1 MPLRYGPCPLF
12 WIAMTL
18 PTSSTNTLTMPRLGL
33 GTWGMGESPARR
45 SQEVAAVRTAIG
57 MGYRLIDTAE
67 MYGEGGAEA
76 VVGEALAQALR
87 ASEVQRD
94 ELFIVSKVYPH
105 NASRTGTL
113 AACERSL
120 QRLGLDRID
129 LYLLHWRGQHA
140 LADTCAAMQTLVAQG
155 RIGHWGVSNF
165 DTDDMQELWAL
176 PDGPACAANQV
187 YYSLSERGAG
197 FSLLPW
203 QRAHGVPLMAYSP
216 MDQGALANHKALQEL
231 AERHSATPAQIALAW
246 LWAQPG
252 VVAIP
257 KAVQEAHQ
265 RENLAATRLQLSPDD
280 LAALDRL
287 FPPPARKVP
296 LAML

>member
-18 PTSSTNTLTMPRLGL
+18 PTSSSNTLTMPRLGL

-45 SQEVAAVRTAIG
+45 SQEVAAVRTAMGI
-57 MGYRLIDTAE
+57 GYRLIDTAE

-76 VVGEALAQALR
+76 VVGEALTQALR

-120 QRLGLDRID
+120 QRLGLDHID
-129 LYLLHWRGQHA
+129 LYLLHWRGQHP

-155 RIGHWGVSNF
+155 RIGQWGVSNF

-176 PDGPACAANQV
+176 PGGPACTANQV

-216 MDQGALANHKALQEL
+216 MDQGALANHKALHEL

>member
-45 SQEVAAVRTAIG
+45 SHEVAAVRTAMG

-120 QRLGLDRID
+120 QRLGLDHID
-129 LYLLHWRGQHA
+129 LYLLHWRGQHP

-155 RIGHWGVSNF
+155 RIGQWGVSNF

>member
-1 MPLRYGPCPLF
+1 
-12 WIAMTL
+12 
-18 PTSSTNTLTMPRLGL
+18 MPRLGL
-33 GTWGMGESPARR
+33 GTWGMGESRTR
-45 SQEVAAVRTAIG
+45 HGQEVAAVRTAIG

-67 MYGEGGAEA
+67 MYGEGGAEE
-76 VVGEALAQALR
+76 VVGEALDQALR
-87 ASEVQRD
+87 ASEVRRD

-105 NASRTGTL
+105 NASRAGTI

-120 QRLGLDRID
+120 QRLGLEHID
-129 LYLLHWRGQHA
+129 LYLLHWRGQHP

-155 RIGHWGVSNF
+155 RIGRWGVSNF
-165 DTDDMQELWAL
+165 DIDDMQELWAL
-176 PDGPACAANQV
+176 PGGPACATNQV

-197 FSLLPW
+197 FDLLPW
-203 QRAHGVPLMAYSP
+203 QQVQGVPLMAYSP
-216 MDQGALANHKALQEL
+216 IDQGALADNDALQAI
-231 AERHSATPAQIALAW
+231 AERHNATPAQIALAW
-246 LWAQPG
+246 LLAQPG

-265 RENLAATRLQLSPDD
+265 RENLAATHLQLSPED

-287 FPPPARKVP
+287 FPAPSRKTP